1 MVIDKI
7 SKLLEDSKFNL
18 NEKKELIE
26 IFKRISYDESEEEL
40 LRLLGIVAG
49 KAFIGPA
56 YFHLDI
62 SNSCNMNC
70 SYCWFHSETAQDRE
84 YSDRWKKTA
93 N

>member
-1 MVIDKI
+1 MIIYKI
-7 SKLLEDSKFNL
+7 SKLLKDSQFDL

-40 LRLLGIVAG
+40 LRLLGIVVG

-62 SNSCNMNC
+62 SNSCNLNC
-70 SYCWFHSETAQDRE
+70 SYCWFHSKIAPDRE
-84 YSDRWKKTA
+84 YTNKWKKR